1 VPGDRSLARGLKKS
15 RASPQISC
23 SLSLQAGGSAFDL
36 GAAFGDSKLEKDDWM
51 RRIAQ
56 VSLLSGGLLT
66 LAAAGVLWP
75 AGLVQ
80 AASPKV
86 QAAIK
91 SLEKIEADGAKF
103 QSFCKLLRDL
113 DDVPEQ
119 EAEKAEALDVQLENL
134 LRSIGF
140 DVLQAWDLG
149 ADLDP
154 QSEDGQAFETAMQAL
169 EDKCPD

>member
-1 VPGDRSLARGLKKS
+1 
-15 RASPQISC
+15 
-23 SLSLQAGGSAFDL
+23 
-36 GAAFGDSKLEKDDWM
+36 M

-56 VSLLSGGLLT
+56 LSLVSGGLLT

-75 AGLVQ
+75 ADTAQ

-154 QSEDGQAFETAMQAL
+154 QSEDGEAFEAAMQAL
-169 EDKCPD
+169 QDKCPD

>member
-1 VPGDRSLARGLKKS
+1 
-15 RASPQISC
+15 
-23 SLSLQAGGSAFDL
+23 
-36 GAAFGDSKLEKDDWM
+36 M
-51 RRIAQ
+51 RRSVEAR
-56 VSLLSGGLLT
+56 LLWGGLLT
-66 LAAAGVLWP
+66 LAV
-75 AGLVQ
+75 AGLLMAGPVR

-86 QAAIK
+86 EAAIK

-103 QSFCKLLRDL
+103 QAFCKLLREI

-119 EAEKAEALDVQLENL
+119 DEAKAEALDVELEAL

-149 ADLDP
+149 GDLDP
-154 QSEDGQAFETAMQAL
+154 QSEDGKAFEAALEVL

>member
-1 VPGDRSLARGLKKS
+1 
-15 RASPQISC
+15 
-23 SLSLQAGGSAFDL
+23 
-36 GAAFGDSKLEKDDWM
+36 M

-56 VSLLSGGLLT
+56 LSLLSGGLLT
-66 LAAAGVLWP
+66 LTAAGVLWP
-75 AGLVQ
+75 AGSAQ

-119 EAEKAEALDVQLENL
+119 EAEKAEAIDVQLENL

-154 QSEDGQAFETAMQAL
+154 QSEDGQAFEAAMQAL